1 MIYKYISQLANR
13 QRRLIDKLA
22 KDKEYSGTEGKIIH
36 FLFENQDKTIY
47 QKNIESVF
55 GLRASTATQVMVS
68 LEKAGLIKRVPSKED
83 ARYKAIVLTEKA
95 DKYKNDV
102 YSDMEKLKEHII
114 KGIAPEQLN
123 LWYEITEKMIRN
135 MKENEE

>member
-1 MIYKYISQLANR
+1 MIYKYISRLANR

-36 FLFENQDKTIY
+36 FLFENKDKTVY

-55 GLRASTATQVMVS
+55 GLRASTATQVMLS
-68 LEKAGLIKRVPSKED
+68 LEKAGLIKRVPSKDD

-95 DKYKNDV
+95 ERYKQDI
-102 YSDMEKLKEHII
+102 YSDMENLKEHII
-114 KGIAPEQLN
+114 KGIDPEQLE

-135 MKENEE
+135 MEENE